1 MNDGTPTTRVIP
13 PAAPGD
19 PFWKHLLRERSVAR
33 WGNFNWFSARTL
45 LMSLNDQVAKMI
57 ESGQP
62 GSIVDRRRMR
72 WVAEQRD
79 RGVRREVPIRLH
91 DTTGML
97 FLGDP
102 GEMDASQYVLVR
114 DLGLV
119 ANGLRG
125 RGVDTALLMSDVVY
139 PAGDINQWADAVY
152 LPYFGLPE
160 RRLGRRRE

>member
-1 MNDGTPTTRVIP
+1 MNDGTPPTRVIP

-79 RGVRREVPIRLH
+79 RGVRYEVP
-91 DTTGML
+91 
-97 FLGDP
+97 DP
-102 GEMDASQYVLVR
+102 PARHHGH
-114 DLGLV
+114 
-119 ANGLRG
+119 
-125 RGVDTALLMSDVVY
+125 AL
-139 PAGDINQWADAVY
+139 P
-152 LPYFGLPE
+152 
-160 RRLGRRRE
+160 R